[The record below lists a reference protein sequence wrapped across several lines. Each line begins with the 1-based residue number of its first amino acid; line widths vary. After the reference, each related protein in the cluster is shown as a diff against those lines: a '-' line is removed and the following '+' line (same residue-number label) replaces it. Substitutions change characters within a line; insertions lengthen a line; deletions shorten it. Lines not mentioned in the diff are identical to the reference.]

1 MANRR
6 RVQVTIG
13 ERFRR
18 ARMHRG
24 LNQYQ
29 LAQLSGVSKSTIS
42 RIEDDQVDC
51 KVSQVLKIAAVLK
64 CSTDT
69 LLTRH
74 PEEARWDG

>member
-1 MANRR
+1 MAHRR

-18 ARMHRG
+18 ARLHRG
-24 LNQYQ
+24 LHQYQ
-29 LAQLSGVSKSTIS
+29 LAKLSEVSKSTMS
-42 RIEDDQVDC
+42 RLECDQVDG

-69 LLTRH
+69 LLPRH
-74 PEEARWDG
+74 LEEAKWDG